1 MTFEWT
7 SMQDPL
13 IINGGLSGIYVE
25 EGKCRVAGR
34 EIGSSCKNESDGK
47 HLEIMV
53 NDVTTGKALVIG
65 SGKFFISFAPFIP
78 KCEFEQPK
86 EGTVCCINA
95 DLCLF
100 VVRRSLRGIL
110 KFQTM
115 LILKHRFHFHIS

>member
-13 IINGGLSGIYVE
+13 IFNDSLVYISI
-25 EGKCRVAGR
+25 EGEKCRAAGR
-34 EIGSSCKNESDGK
+34 EIGSNCKNESDGK

-53 NDVTTGKALVIG
+53 NDVTNGKALVIG
-65 SGKFFISFAPFIP
+65 SGQIFISFAPFIP

-110 KFQTM
+110 KNCR
-115 LILKHRFHFHIS
+115 LC